1 MKHKKLSTRIL
12 ALTLSVAMVFGV
24 SPITASATEG
34 DSSIDTNNVKCHVKH
49 DTTCSYIEAVEGTPA
64 IEEVPC
70 DKDCEGE
77 HVEDCAYR
85 AAVPEVFAIEGVPC
99 NHTCE
104 ICTPTKNENTD
115 NQPVQ
120 EQCACDVLCTMDNI
134 NAECKLCIA
143 DGADLTD
150 CKGKESIAPTENSEY
165 DKVVELFTTL
175 PNISLI
181 SEKITEEE
189 KESILAKL
197 SAAMDA
203 FNALNTDE
211 QDKFRNEQQKLYNAA
226 MALNDAVWAT
236 EVAIQTAATLGDG
249 TTEATPIEVSTW
261 KELDKAIPQMSSK
274 PSYSSPVYIKLT
286 NDIICP
292 AGGYGLESEAFTEV
306 FIDLN
311 GYTIDRGLSEAMRDG
326 YVLKVSGKLTVKD
339 SSSAGTGTITGG
351 YNKTYGGGILVSDYD
366 SYGKA
371 SEFTLESGTIAG
383 NKSTL
388 YGAGIYVGNCAKF
401 YLKGGK
407 ITDNQ
412 IINENPNDDPKGA
425 GIYAA
430 KGFGGSG
437 ETLIS
442 VSGSPVVED
451 NTMKRSLER
460 IEQNNICLSDITIDV
475 GSTTQLTAGAR
486 LGISS
491 SHGGTCAVSKTK
503 VDDNAAQYFFA
514 DDALEVNGKQP
525 YSVIKDQGF
534 WSEPETA
541 SYLWLVRYGIFAAN
555 ETDSDSDSGFSA
567 FGEEKETSF
576 MLYPSYLDPIIAPGF
591 KVTDYTFKWYD
602 SEDNLVDP
610 ENEPCKLSPETI
622 LTGGEYGDVGIAR
635 LKMTSS
641 KTAKAGEYYL
651 VVTAIGTDGK
661 THTNPCINY
670 EITKSKAPDD
680 PYEKEMTIDVPL
692 TAERNLKFKLPSL
705 PEGIKPEELS
715 ASIKD
720 DSANMLSNPTVFFD
734 DTSKAWYLSF
744 DTIGADEE
752 AAATIEIEVG
762 ESTSYSPYKITCK
775 VTTHSGPS
783 ISVGAQAGAATYNT
797 AASSTFDV
805 TANNFGGDKY
815 PAFAPKVVWTSGTAP
830 KGVNLELSKDNA
842 KLTMTTTAETP
853 ADSHSFKVVS
863 AKADTGNY
871 ESDEAT
877 LKVNELEATITWGT
891 KDSFE
896 YNGKAQ
902 APSATVSNKVG
913 SDVVT
918 IIVTGAQT
926 NVGTGYTA
934 TASALEGAAAG
945 NYKMPASLPT
955 KTFSII
961 KANYNG
967 TQAVAPTAPEAS
979 KTGNS
984 ITLDAQKITDE
995 VVEYAIS
1002 TSNIAPTDDSL
1013 WQESNTF
1020 SGLIPE
1026 TGYYFFARV
1035 KENDDHGFGKISTSA
1050 MIKTDKSDEDKVS
1063 AASAAIK
1070 KAIDSFTPTNITD
1083 ADAII
1088 ALAEKALKDASITG
1102 ITLGWD
1108 TDGAF
1113 NQIKSTENAAGSIT
1127 GKIKLTCGNANDV
1140 VDLNKTISK
1149 LPSDPAEKIK
1159 LVKATIEAA
1168 LKEYTATNSTTAD
1181 NIKELA
1187 ESVKT
1192 ASNVNGVTI
1201 AWKVPDDFVI
1211 QTPTDSVNGKVTGTL
1226 NLSCDSESDTV
1237 LVNCPIER
1245 SDEQKLADANAKAL
1259 AALLAMIATNN
1270 TTADD
1275 VIAVINNALSN
1286 TGVTAAWKT
1295 DNGFAKTLA
1304 TKDASGLITGMI
1316 ELTLNHK
1323 TSDVTVNLT
1332 IVCLAGDKKAL
1343 ADTITEA
1350 NNAKSG
1356 IIINNNPASSV
1367 AKGTKFVTMAEMN
1380 AFTDAIAAA
1389 QAVVNKPNSTE
1400 AELLAAVTTLNN
1412 AIKTFKDAIKIG
1424 TRSSDGGGESS
1435 SDGGGT
1441 TTVTPPST
1449 TPVTPP
1455 STNPVVVAPNTTQ
1468 PNPPA
1473 TVETKVPAIVD
1484 KNGNATV
1491 NVTDKIM
1498 QDAIDKAVT
1507 EAKKNGT
1514 EDNGISIIISV
1525 TTKDNNANTVTV
1537 NLPKTVQEKVISSHV
1552 VNTIVVID
1560 RPDIAINM
1568 NLESITEIN
1577 KQAKADVQLSAT
1589 RIDNSTLSAEAKTAI
1604 GTRHAFNLEAT
1615 YADGTN
1621 AVTSFGTGS
1630 VTIEIPYILQDNE
1643 VASGLYAVY
1652 VNENGNVSSITDSSY
1667 DTKAEVL
1674 RFTTNHFSIYGIGYK
1689 APIGFTDIADHW
1701 AKTDIEFVENRG
1713 LLAGTSD
1720 TTFEPNAAM
1729 TRGMFVTALG
1739 RLAKVDTNSYKTES
1753 FTDVK
1758 IDAYYAPYVNWAV
1771 SNGITN
1777 GTTSTTFSPDQI
1789 VTRQEMAVFMSN
1801 YTNVLGYKIPETC
1814 APITFDDNN
1823 NIGSWA
1829 ATAVKQMQMAGVLSG
1844 KDSNRFDPTGKA
1856 TRAEVSATLHR
1867 YVELVIDS
1875 ANAQDID
1882 MNDNDK
1888 IV

>member
-70 DKDCEGE
+70 
-77 HVEDCAYR
+77 
-85 AAVPEVFAIEGVPC
+85 
-99 NHTCE
+99 
-104 ICTPTKNENTD
+104 
-115 NQPVQ
+115 
-120 EQCACDVLCTMDNI
+120 
-134 NAECKLCIA
+134 
-143 DGADLTD
+143 
-150 CKGKESIAPTENSEY
+150 

-261 KELDKAIPQMSSK
+261 KELDKAIPQMPSK

-491 SHGGTCAVSKTK
+491 SHGGTCTISKTK

-541 SYLWLVRYGIFAAN
+541 GYLWLVRYGIFAAN

-651 VVTAIGTDGK
+651 VATAIGTDGK

-692 TAERNLKFKLPSL
+692 TAEKNLKFKLPSL

-902 APSATVSNKVG
+902 A
-913 SDVVT
+913 
-918 IIVTGAQT
+918 
-926 NVGTGYTA
+926 
-934 TASALEGAAAG
+934 
-945 NYKMPASLPT
+945 
-955 KTFSII
+955 
-961 KANYNG
+961 
-967 TQAVAPTAPEAS
+967 TQC
-979 KTGNS
+979 
-984 ITLDAQKITDE
+984 
-995 VVEYAIS
+995 
-1002 TSNIAPTDDSL
+1002 
-1013 WQESNTF
+1013 
-1020 SGLIPE
+1020 
-1026 TGYYFFARV
+1026 
-1035 KENDDHGFGKISTSA
+1035 H
-1050 MIKTDKSDEDKVS
+1050 
-1063 AASAAIK
+1063 
-1070 KAIDSFTPTNITD
+1070 
-1083 ADAII
+1083 
-1088 ALAEKALKDASITG
+1088 
-1102 ITLGWD
+1102 
-1108 TDGAF
+1108 
-1113 NQIKSTENAAGSIT
+1113 
-1127 GKIKLTCGNANDV
+1127 
-1140 VDLNKTISK
+1140 
-1149 LPSDPAEKIK
+1149 
-1159 LVKATIEAA
+1159 
-1168 LKEYTATNSTTAD
+1168 
-1181 NIKELA
+1181 
-1187 ESVKT
+1187 
-1192 ASNVNGVTI
+1192 
-1201 AWKVPDDFVI
+1201 
-1211 QTPTDSVNGKVTGTL
+1211 
-1226 NLSCDSESDTV
+1226 
-1237 LVNCPIER
+1237 
-1245 SDEQKLADANAKAL
+1245 
-1259 AALLAMIATNN
+1259 
-1270 TTADD
+1270 
-1275 VIAVINNALSN
+1275 
-1286 TGVTAAWKT
+1286 
-1295 DNGFAKTLA
+1295 
-1304 TKDASGLITGMI
+1304 
-1316 ELTLNHK
+1316 
-1323 TSDVTVNLT
+1323 
-1332 IVCLAGDKKAL
+1332 
-1343 ADTITEA
+1343 
-1350 NNAKSG
+1350 
-1356 IIINNNPASSV
+1356 
-1367 AKGTKFVTMAEMN
+1367 
-1380 AFTDAIAAA
+1380 
-1389 QAVVNKPNSTE
+1389 
-1400 AELLAAVTTLNN
+1400 
-1412 AIKTFKDAIKIG
+1412 
-1424 TRSSDGGGESS
+1424 
-1435 SDGGGT
+1435 
-1441 TTVTPPST
+1441 
-1449 TPVTPP
+1449 
-1455 STNPVVVAPNTTQ
+1455 
-1468 PNPPA
+1468 
-1473 TVETKVPAIVD
+1473 
-1484 KNGNATV
+1484 
-1491 NVTDKIM
+1491 
-1498 QDAIDKAVT
+1498 
-1507 EAKKNGT
+1507 
-1514 EDNGISIIISV
+1514 
-1525 TTKDNNANTVTV
+1525 
-1537 NLPKTVQEKVISSHV
+1537 
-1552 VNTIVVID
+1552 
-1560 RPDIAINM
+1560 
-1568 NLESITEIN
+1568 
-1577 KQAKADVQLSAT
+1577 
-1589 RIDNSTLSAEAKTAI
+1589 
-1604 GTRHAFNLEAT
+1604 
-1615 YADGTN
+1615 
-1621 AVTSFGTGS
+1621 
-1630 VTIEIPYILQDNE
+1630 
-1643 VASGLYAVY
+1643 
-1652 VNENGNVSSITDSSY
+1652 
-1667 DTKAEVL
+1667 
-1674 RFTTNHFSIYGIGYK
+1674 RF
-1689 APIGFTDIADHW
+1689 
-1701 AKTDIEFVENRG
+1701 
-1713 LLAGTSD
+1713 
-1720 TTFEPNAAM
+1720 
-1729 TRGMFVTALG
+1729 
-1739 RLAKVDTNSYKTES
+1739 
-1753 FTDVK
+1753 
-1758 IDAYYAPYVNWAV
+1758 
-1771 SNGITN
+1771 
-1777 GTTSTTFSPDQI
+1777 Q
-1789 VTRQEMAVFMSN
+1789 
-1801 YTNVLGYKIPETC
+1801 
-1814 APITFDDNN
+1814 
-1823 NIGSWA
+1823 
-1829 ATAVKQMQMAGVLSG
+1829 
-1844 KDSNRFDPTGKA
+1844 
-1856 TRAEVSATLHR
+1856 
-1867 YVELVIDS
+1867 
-1875 ANAQDID
+1875 
-1882 MNDNDK
+1882 
-1888 IV
+1888 